1 MANIGANM
9 DRAASPGAEVY
20 YPENTAALTTTL
32 ETLIGAE
39 LSCDLTLEGKGVKP
53 GSECTGTVTMSG
65 VPLECNGADGFELK
79 DKLTISLKG
88 TSCETFKSSV
98 DTTIEADFPCEAL
111 IVE

>member
-1 MANIGANM
+1 
-9 DRAASPGAEVY
+9 
-20 YPENTAALTTTL
+20 
-32 ETLIGAE
+32 
-39 LSCDLTLEGKGVKP
+39 
-53 GSECTGTVTMSG
+53 MSG